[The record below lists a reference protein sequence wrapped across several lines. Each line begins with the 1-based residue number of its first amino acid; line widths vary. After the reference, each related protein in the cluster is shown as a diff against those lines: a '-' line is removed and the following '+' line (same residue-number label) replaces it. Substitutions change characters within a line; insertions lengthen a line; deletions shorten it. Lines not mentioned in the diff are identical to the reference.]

1 VAYAGKGIRA
11 YGNLLI
17 IKHGNDYLTA
27 YAHNQTLL
35 VKEGQTVQAG
45 QQIATVGHTGSNRDM
60 LHFELRCQG
69 QAIDPLSALP
79 AQ

>member
-1 VAYAGKGIRA
+1 VAVAYAGKGIRA

-35 VKEGQTVQAG
+35 VKEGQAVKAG
-45 QQIATVGHTGSNRDM
+45 QQIATWGIPVATATCCISSYAARDKPST
-60 LHFELRCQG
+60 R
-69 QAIDPLSALP
+69 
-79 AQ
+79 